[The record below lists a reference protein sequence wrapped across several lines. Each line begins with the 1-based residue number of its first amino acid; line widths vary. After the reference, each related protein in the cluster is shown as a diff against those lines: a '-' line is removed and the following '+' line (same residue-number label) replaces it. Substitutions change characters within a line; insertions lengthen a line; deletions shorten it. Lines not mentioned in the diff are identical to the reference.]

1 VKNVWNSIIKPTLVL
16 FLVCAVITGA
26 LAYVNSVT
34 ENIILKR
41 TEQEQ
46 EQFRK
51 EVMVGADRFVKI
63 DPEKLPGRIAGVY
76 EAYSNDTVIGYVF
89 DVTTKGYGGEMK
101 LTVGIDADG
110 RVTGVIIGD
119 NNETPGLG
127 SKAKEPGFTGQF
139 KGVDATSTLS
149 VVKQNKSSENE
160 IQAISGATIT
170 SRAVTEGVQAALDS
184 VRLIMNGGD

>member
-1 VKNVWNSIIKPTLVL
+1 VWDSIIKPTLVL

-26 LAYVNSVT
+26 LAYVNSIT
-34 ENIILKR
+34 ENIIQR
-41 TEQEQ
+41 RMEEQQ

-51 EVMVGADRFVKI
+51 EVMDGADRFTEIK
-63 DPEKLPGRIAGVY
+63 PEGLPERITGVY
-76 EAYSNDTVIGYVF
+76 EAYRNDAIIGYVM
-89 DVTTKGYGGEMK
+89 DVTTKGYGGAMK
-101 LTVGIDADG
+101 LTVGINTEG

-127 SKAKEPGFTGQF
+127 SRAKEPGFIDQF
-139 KGVDATSTLS
+139 KGVTAAETLS
-149 VVKQNKSSENE
+149 VVKQNKNLDNE

-184 VRLIMNGGD
+184 VRLIMNGGN

>member
-1 VKNVWNSIIKPTLVL
+1 VWNSIIKPTLVL

>member
-1 VKNVWNSIIKPTLVL
+1 VKNVWDSIIKPTLVL

-26 LAYVNSVT
+26 LAYVNSIT
-34 ENIILKR
+34 ENIIQR
-41 TEQEQ
+41 RMEEQQ

-51 EVMVGADRFVKI
+51 EVMDGADRFTEIK
-63 DPEKLPGRIAGVY
+63 PEGLSERITGVY
-76 EAYSNDTVIGYVF
+76 EAYRNDAIIGYVM
-89 DVTTKGYGGEMK
+89 DVTTKGYGGAMK
-101 LTVGIDADG
+101 LTVGINTEG

-127 SKAKEPGFTGQF
+127 SRAKEPGFIDQF
-139 KGVDATSTLS
+139 KGVTAAETLS
-149 VVKQNKSSENE
+149 VVKQNKNSDNE

-184 VRLIMNGGD
+184 VRLIMNGGN